1 MAPSSSQLLLEHL
14 GITVSALSG
23 ALAARGKRIDVFGSI
38 VLALVTAFGGGTV
51 RDLMVGDLPV
61 VWLRSPE
68 YLLNATGTALLA
80 FLLIRLWQVPA
91 QALLVADAFALAF
104 FTMIGTQKGMK
115 LQFSPSV
122 AVLLGI
128 VTGVTGGIVRDV
140 LTGQV
145 PLVFQPEIRLY
156 ATAALCGAIAYT
168 VLHFFG
174 VADPLAVTSGTAL
187 VLALRLI
194 GIRWRL
200 SLPLFE
206 PNLSALA
213 GQK

>member
-1 MAPSSSQLLLEHL
+1 MAASSSQLLLEHL
-14 GITVSALSG
+14 GIAVSALSG
-23 ALAARGKRIDVFGSI
+23 ALAARGKRIDLFGSI

-51 RDLMVGDLPV
+51 RDLIAGDLPV
-61 VWLRSPE
+61 VWLRSPA
-68 YLLNATGTALLA
+68 YLMNATGTALLA
-80 FLLIRLWQVPA
+80 FVLIRLWQLPS

-104 FTMIGTQKGMK
+104 FTMIGTQKGIK
-115 LQFSPSV
+115 LQFAPSV

-128 VTGVTGGIVRDV
+128 VTGVTGGILRDV

-156 ATAALCGAIAYT
+156 ATAALCGAILYT
-168 VLHFFG
+168 VINFFG
-174 VADPLAVTSGTAL
+174 LADPVALTCGTVL
-187 VLALRLI
+187 VLVLRLA
-194 GIRWRL
+194 GIRWGL

-206 PNLSALA
+206 PNPSALA